1 LKINDGLPTAAIV
14 AWLAVRKEQS
24 GMAEAMDV
32 DAAVLTAAQEQKTQQ
47 QTEQQTSETH
57 EVVAPEQ
64 ELPFSEDELAV
75 CYKVN
80 DHW

>member
-1 LKINDGLPTAAIV
+1 
-14 AWLAVRKEQS
+14 
-24 GMAEAMDV
+24 MAEAMDV

-47 QTEQQTSETH
+47 QTEQQTSETQ
-57 EVVAPEQ
+57 EVVASEQ